1 MLQERSMCG
10 TREEQRA
17 IFSYVTLERRIPQG
31 HPLRRIRFLVD
42 RALGGWTGNSMR
54 CTRRPVRPPMPR
66 PAREL
71 LAGLGPLP
79 ARCI

>member
-1 MLQERSMCG
+1 MCG
-10 TREEQRA
+10 TREEQKA
-17 IFSYVTLERRIPQG
+17 MFSYVTLKRRIPQG

-42 RALGGWTGNSMR
+42 RTLERMDRQFDALYAKTGQASD
-54 CTRRPVRPPMPR
+54 
-66 PAREL
+66 AKASREL